1 MSSNKGRNL
10 PPWMTSKEGEHK
22 QSSTS
27 SMAKLLDGVVF
38 ALSGFVNPE
47 RGVLRSQAMEMGAE
61 YKTDWNPEC
70 TLLICAFSNTP
81 KFRQVVADCGTIVS
95 KEWIVE
101 CYQEKKLVAIEPYL
115 MHVGKPWRKVTADQE
130 TTPLD
135 KPQKPVKKDI
145 KPKPSIADSSEG
157 EPAKGD
163 LSPAKVK
170 KWAIDDLME
179 TIAWLES
186 QEERPDAGEV
196 KKIASEGIL
205 TCLQDAI
212 ESLEQ
217 NKGIQEMIE
226 QWRFIPRVVKEL
238 ARLDDMDRSEK
249 SFNRKDLCR
258 QAMTCK
264 RIYEMEFNLAGDDST
279 TTKKKKKGHGGH
291 GTNRKNIGA
300 KASGYGYDSDE
311 TLEMTEEEID
321 LAYNVVASNI
331 SKR

>member
-1 MSSNKGRNL
+1 MGSKGRNL
-10 PPWMTSKEGEHK
+10 PPWMGEHK

-27 SMAKLLDGVVF
+27 SSMEKLLDGVVF

-61 YKTDWNPEC
+61 YQTDWNPEC

-130 TTPLD
+130 TTPLNE
-135 KPQKPVKKDI
+135 PQKPVKKDI
-145 KPKPSIADSSEG
+145 KQKPSIVASSES
-157 EPAKGD
+157 EPAEED

-170 KWAIDDLME
+170 KWAIDDLKE

-186 QEERPDAGEV
+186 QEERPDTSDV

-217 NKGIQEMIE
+217 KKGIQEMIK

-238 ARLDDMDRSEK
+238 ARLDDMDRSKK
-249 SFNRKDLCR
+249 SFHGKDLCR
-258 QAMTCK
+258 RAMICK
-264 RIYEMEFNLAGDDST
+264 RIYETEFNQAEDDST
-279 TTKKKKKGHGGH
+279 TTKKKKEGHGEH
-291 GTNRKNIGA
+291 GTSSMNIGA
-300 KASGYGYDSDE
+300 KASGYAYDSDE
-311 TLEMTEEEID
+311 TIEMTEDEID